1 MRRVKLEAEMWKSTL
16 KFIAVGAIVLL
27 SFSACQQESAP
38 PPPVAVQGA
47 PLDAPLTVSP
57 SPPVVGMGVKVAPT
71 DPAERAKLAEEAPQ
85 PESREGY
92 VGVSFSELSNFSYQ
106 TDPDGRL
113 LETAKLPEEIAQLD
127 EKQVAVSGYLV
138 PIEFQDD
145 KVSSLILVRNQLLCC
160 YGEEPQLNE
169 WIFVN
174 VNPPVELVSDIPV
187 TLFGKFYASPD
198 EEEGQVISLYRMEAT
213 DMEAMD

>member
-1 MRRVKLEAEMWKSTL
+1 MWKSTFKL
-16 KFIAVGAIVLL
+16 IAAGSIFLL
-27 SFSACQQESAP
+27 SFSACKQESSPAP
-38 PPPVAVQGA
+38 EVALQGA
-47 PLDAPLTVSP
+47 PLDAPLTASP

-85 PESREGY
+85 PESRDGF
-92 VGVSFSELSNFSYQ
+92 VGVSFSELSDFSYE
-106 TDPDGRL
+106 TDLDGKL
-113 LETAKLPEEIAQLD
+113 LETAKLPREIADLD

-160 YGEEPQLNE
+160 YGEEPKLNE